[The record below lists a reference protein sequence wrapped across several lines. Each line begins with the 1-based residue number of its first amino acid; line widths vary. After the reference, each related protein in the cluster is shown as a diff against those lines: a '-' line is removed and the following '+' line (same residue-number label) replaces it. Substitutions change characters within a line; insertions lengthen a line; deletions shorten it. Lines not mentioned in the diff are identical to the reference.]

1 MKILFIILDSSGN
14 SYYPEKIMSQEKF
27 FTTLEEAV
35 EECKYLLD
43 EGYKDLNV
51 FAITKATNFE

>member
-1 MKILFIILDSSGN
+1 MKILFIILDSFGN
-14 SYYPEKIMSQEKF
+14 SYYPERTPSAQKL
-27 FTTLEEAV
+27 FTTFEEA
-35 EECKYLLD
+35 EKECKYLLD